1 MAPVADRGEQGPE
14 SELDSDGASTMD
26 LVGALRAAGA
36 ALITGAAFGD
46 GAAGGL
52 APSELNDVSAW
63 LHRLARRFA
72 TGRTLPDE
80 NAPLAPDENSLGAS
94 NELIALADASDALAG
109 HPVSVLD
116 GLVQAG
122 SGGGGRRAAIASG
135 LRALSFRA
143 AAAAARVAPHSA
155 ATYSAGSD
163 SGSLLQLATWR
174 RANPGERGRGDRV
187 HPVVDALAQALS
199 SAENLELSVACA
211 LCAALARAPAADA
224 DWDAVAE
231 AVEAVKAAQDWR
243 LRLESFACATPA
255 SKLRHGPD
263 GTPPDAAAVERL
275 AVAYSL
281 LREAVGDSAAASAA
295 AGAGNL
301 SVPVAVAPRTPPRRR
316 PRARGRRGSTRP
328 VASTSR
334 WASRPATAPFPPPC
348 CGASGDTRSSRGRRV
363 CVEPRIA

>member
-1 MAPVADRGEQGPE
+1 
-14 SELDSDGASTMD
+14 MD
-26 LVGALRAAGA
+26 LAGALRAAGA

-52 APSELNDVSAW
+52 APRELNDVSAW
-63 LHRLARRFA
+63 LRRLARRFA
-72 TGRTLPDE
+72 TGQSAHDE
-80 NAPLAPDENSLGAS
+80 NRLLPPDENSLGAS

-116 GLVQAG
+116 GLVGLAG
-122 SGGGGRRAAIASG
+122 KSEEGGTARAAIASG

-143 AAAAARVAPHSA
+143 AAAAARVAAHSA
-155 ATYSAGSD
+155 ATPSATRSD
-163 SGSLLQLATWR
+163 SGSLLQLAMWR

-199 SAENLELSVACA
+199 SAENLERSVACA

-224 DWDAVAE
+224 GWDAVAE

-301 SVPVAVAPRTPPRRR
+301 SVPVAVAPNASAETPA
-316 PRARGRRGSTRP
+316 RARGRRGSTRP

-334 WASRPATAPFPPPC
+334 LASRPATAPFPPPC
-348 CGASGDTRSSRGRRV
+348 CGASADTRSSRGRRV